1 MKKTLLLLAE
11 GFECYE
17 ASAFIDVIGWNL
29 VDGDKSTQLFSC
41 GLRHEI
47 ISSFNQHILV
57 DYLVDEIDIEAFDAL
72 VVIGGF
78 KEYNFYKDAYD
89 ERFLSLIRSFNA
101 LNKIIASVC
110 VGALPIARSGV
121 LISRRATTCNLG
133 DKKLEELRSYDVD
146 VLNEQIVTDRNIVTS
161 CNSSTAIDVAFL
173 LLERL
178 TSKEQSNL
186 IREMMGFN
194 LK

>member
-47 ISSFNQHILV
+47 KSSFDQRILV
-57 DYLVDEIDIEAFDAL
+57 DYLVDEIDVEAFDAL

-78 KEYNFYKDAYD
+78 TEYNYYKDAYD
-89 ERFLSLIRSFNA
+89 ERFLNLIRLFNTR
-101 LNKIIASVC
+101 NKIIASVC

-121 LISRRATTCNLG
+121 LINRRATTCNLG
-133 DKKLEELRSYDVD
+133 DKKLEELRSYDVS
-146 VLNEQIVTDRNIVTS
+146 VLNEQIVTDNNIITS
-161 CNSSTAIDVAFL
+161 CNTSTAIDVALL

-178 TSKEQSNL
+178 TSKEQSDY
-186 IREMMGFN
+186 IRKIMGFD
-194 LK
+194 LM

>member
-17 ASAFIDVIGWNL
+17 ASTFIDVIGWNL

-41 GLRHEI
+41 GLRPEI
-47 ISSFNQHILV
+47 KSSFNQRILV
-57 DYLVDEIDIEAFDAL
+57 DYLVDEIDIEVFDTL

-89 ERFLSLIRSFNA
+89 ERFLNLIRLFNA
-101 LNKIIASVC
+101 RNKIIASVC

-121 LISRRATTCNLG
+121 LVSRRATTCNLG
-133 DKKLEELRSYDVD
+133 DKKLEELRSYEVN
-146 VLNEQIVTDRNIVTS
+146 VLHEQIVTDHNIITS
-161 CNSSTAIDVAFL
+161 CNTSTAVDVAFL

-178 TSKEQSNL
+178 TSKEQSNF